1 MDSDYILLPVEKKKM
16 FVFFFNEN
24 PVFFFTCE
32 EDRNGSLST
41 TRPAQPGG
49 VMTPRRPR
57 QEQT

>member
-41 TRPAQPGG
+41 PHPARPGG
-49 VMTPRRPR
+49 APTPQRPW
-57 QEQT
+57 QEQK